1 MVCLNGFESIRKGRR
16 DYTLYS
22 LVRAAL
28 LSDSPMTLQVVRPVT
43 GPCLMSHNPALTQPV
58 LKVSFLASSSSL
70 IFLFLFF
77 LVRLY
82 FQCFPH
88 WCVAAKYRSDLRL
101 LLHPFFALFCLADKH
116 KVYPCFPSPPQF
128 CPILTAFP

>member
-43 GPCLMSHNPALTQPV
+43 GPCLMSHNPALTRLV

-101 LLHPFFALFCLADKH
+101 LLHPFFALFCLAH
-116 KVYPCFPSPPQF
+116 KFIP
-128 CPILTAFP
+128 AFPALLSFAPF

>member
-22 LVRAAL
+22 LVKAAL
-28 LSDSPMTLQVVRPVT
+28 VNDSPMTPQVLRPVT
-43 GPCLMSHNPALTQPV
+43 GPCLMSHNPAVTRLV

-70 IFLFLFF
+70 IFLFLLF
-77 LVRLY
+77 LVCLY
-82 FQCFPH
+82 FPH

-101 LLHPFFALFCLADKH
+101 LLHPFMALFCLADKH

-128 CPILTAFP
+128 CPILTTFP